1 MFAERASGSRF
12 PTVVILFGLV
22 TVDLNIT
29 YFANMS
35 LDHMRS
41 HHCVIVYYMFN
52 QVFLIIKFA
61 PTGVALVFR
70 SVVFGIHVTY

>member
-22 TVDLNIT
+22 IVDLNIT

-35 LDHMRS
+35 LDHMHS
-41 HHCVIVYYMFN
+41 HHCVIVYYMYH
-52 QVFLIIKFA
+52 QGFLILEFA
-61 PTGVALVFR
+61 PTGVAHVFS